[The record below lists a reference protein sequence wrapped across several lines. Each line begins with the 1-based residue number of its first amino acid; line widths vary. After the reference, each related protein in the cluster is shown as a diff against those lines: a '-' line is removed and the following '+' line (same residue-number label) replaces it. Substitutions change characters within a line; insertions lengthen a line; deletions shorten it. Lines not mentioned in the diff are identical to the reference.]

1 MVQHN
6 AKKNKGR
13 QKQETS
19 RIHKV
24 QGRRKNFKLGS
35 QTIQR
40 DILLIIATPA
50 KPPKRTQDKMAILK
64 HDHDV
69 RNSLR
74 GRPEQITSVGEEAF
88 QSMDHDLKSSIM
100 RVFQSLENATTSQQ
114 NTPQSDMLPLHK
126 RISSRQT
133 RSSADVS
140 SHFYKS
146 LVPPGKPTSPR
157 EITVEFAGSNEILT
171 KAPGWMEKTSYG
183 NGVWLKERNG
193 VVETGRMSEDEEIII
208 AEQMNKTI
216 ESITRHTA
224 SELTGMMGNWWGN
237 SARKLSMVE
246 ADTPRPN
253 LMRPRGGS
261 DEVKGRT
268 DEGNSSRSLVRI
280 EESALVE
287 ENSTEPSMPR
297 RKPRVEGS

>member
-1 MVQHN
+1 
-6 AKKNKGR
+6 
-13 QKQETS
+13 
-19 RIHKV
+19 
-24 QGRRKNFKLGS
+24 
-35 QTIQR
+35 
-40 DILLIIATPA
+40 
-50 KPPKRTQDKMAILK
+50 
-64 HDHDV
+64 
-69 RNSLR
+69 
-74 GRPEQITSVGEEAF
+74 
-88 QSMDHDLKSSIM
+88 
-100 RVFQSLENATTSQQ
+100 
-114 NTPQSDMLPLHK
+114 
-126 RISSRQT
+126 
-133 RSSADVS
+133 
-140 SHFYKS
+140 
-146 LVPPGKPTSPR
+146 
-157 EITVEFAGSNEILT
+157 
-171 KAPGWMEKTSYG
+171 
-183 NGVWLKERNG
+183 